1 VADEN
6 NQTIDVADTARPD
19 VIPAEH
25 NGGMDT
31 DLAYGRSVWV
41 LLVERGVE
49 DGAELNLYW
58 GETAAADAARRYLA
72 QSWPIAD
79 AVPADVQD
87 AIERYNR
94 LSAVAEHVLLAT
106 FPIEG
111 HQSFDDDSDQR
122 PGCTAYGQP
131 VLPAD
136 TEDPPSWVSADYVND
151 RPERIAG
158 IDSTDNYPI
167 DMDIA

>member
-1 VADEN
+1 MADEDN
-6 NQTIDVADTARPD
+6 PRIDVADAARPD

-72 QSWPIAD
+72 QAWPIAD

-94 LSAVAEHVLLAT
+94 LPGVAEHVLLAP

-111 HQSFDDDSDQR
+111 HQSIDGDQDQR
-122 PGCTAYGQP
+122 IRFTACGQP
-131 VLPAD
+131 ALPAD
-136 TEDPPSWVSADYVND
+136 ADDPPSWVSADFVND
-151 RPERIAG
+151 QAERIAG
-158 IDSTDNYPI
+158 IDSTDNRPM
-167 DMDIA
+167 DLDIA